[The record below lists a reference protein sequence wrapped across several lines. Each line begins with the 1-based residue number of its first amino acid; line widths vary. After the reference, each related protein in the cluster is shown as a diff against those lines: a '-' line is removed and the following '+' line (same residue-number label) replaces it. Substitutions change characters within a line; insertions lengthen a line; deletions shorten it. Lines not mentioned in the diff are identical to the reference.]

1 MRQHCPHGRVCAHL
15 SACNWLVKSQPLLA
29 NPRNLTNLFPAR
41 TADSSTVYA
50 IEAASLHPAKC
61 LGIERQKGTLDF
73 DSDADFILLDDQ
85 LQLLS
90 TWIGGV
96 CVHNSRN

>member
-1 MRQHCPHGRVCAHL
+1 MCA
-15 SACNWLVKSQPLLA
+15 SFSVQQVSGAPIDAIDSLLILLIYLGCS
-29 NPRNLTNLFPAR
+29 R
-41 TADSSTVYA
+41 VYA

-96 CVHNSRN
+96 CVHTTRN

>member
-1 MRQHCPHGRVCAHL
+1 MCAFFSVQQVRESPPHPFL
-15 SACNWLVKSQPLLA
+15 SE
-29 NPRNLTNLFPAR
+29 RLTQSPGIF
-41 TADSSTVYA
+41 ADCSRVYA

-73 DSDADFILLDDQ
+73 DSDADFILLDNQ

-96 CVHNSRN
+96 CVHRSAN